1 MAVYSEMD
9 SAMTKT
15 IALMTDFGIDD
26 PYVGV
31 MKGVMRGIA
40 PDAGFID
47 ITHTITPQGVR
58 EAAFD
63 LMHTYAF
70 FPKGTVFLVVI
81 DPGVGSTRKPI
92 AVTAGDYTFV
102 APDNGVLSYVLRQ
115 FEFYAAHELSNTAY
129 QLPKVSRTFHGRDI
143 FAPAAAHIAA
153 GVDLSSFGV
162 ALDEIVKLP
171 APTLDVERSV
181 VKGEVLH
188 VDRFGNI
195 ITSIGRLSWVDG
207 ERMTLSSQFGDLPDV
222 PIIAS
227 GARTRVN
234 DHELMGIQQAYSDV
248 RRGELVVLMGSSGYL
263 EISVNQ
269 GHAAERL
276 DITVGDRVEL
286 TIGDVNAAIR
296 D

>member
-1 MAVYSEMD
+1 
-9 SAMTKT
+9 MTKT

-40 PDAGFID
+40 TDVDFID

-58 EAAFD
+58 EAAFG

-81 DPGVGSTRKPI
+81 DPGVGSLRKPI

-102 APDNGVLSYVLRQ
+102 APDNGVLSYVLRH
-115 FEFYAAHELSNTAY
+115 FEFYAAHELSNPAY
-129 QLPKVSRTFHGRDI
+129 QLAEVSRTFHGRDI

-153 GVDLSSFGV
+153 GVELAVLGE
-162 ALDEIVKLP
+162 ALDDIVKLP
-171 APTLDVERSV
+171 APTLDIERSV
-181 VKGEVLH
+181 LKGEVLH

-195 ITSIGRLSWVDG
+195 ITSIGRLSWLDSN
-207 ERMTLSSQFGDLPDV
+207 RLTLTSPFGDLPDV

-234 DHELMGIQQAYSDV
+234 DHDLIGIQQAYSDV
-248 RRGELVVLMGSSGYL
+248 RRGELVVLVGSSGYM

-269 GHAAERL
+269 GHAGERL

-286 TIGDVNAAIR
+286 SIGDVNAAIR